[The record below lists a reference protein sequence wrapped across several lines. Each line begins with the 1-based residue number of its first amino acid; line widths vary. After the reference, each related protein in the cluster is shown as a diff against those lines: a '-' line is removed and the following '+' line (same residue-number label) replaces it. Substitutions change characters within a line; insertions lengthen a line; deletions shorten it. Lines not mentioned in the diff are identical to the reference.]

1 MLPKVTSLKLEGA
14 IVRKQQ
20 GYIRLNGISETGDTK
35 QAQALR
41 LFLQGTT
48 KEEYAISLRGY
59 TKSFD
64 EMLRFFIANGYS
76 SSSDGTRTYLKKQ

>member
-1 MLPKVTSLKLEGA
+1 M
-14 IVRKQQ
+14 RKQS
-20 GYIRLNGISETGDTK
+20 GYIRLNGISETGNTK

-48 KEEYAISLRGY
+48 KEEYAIALPGY

-76 SSSDGTRTYLKKQ
+76 PSADGPRTYLKKQ